1 MPAPLDVRY
10 SSSMSVGS
18 KLSVLVFR
26 GVLSVLVSGCAES
39 TPVGD
44 AGTLLSCEEARG
56 LASAWLNPATEA
68 ASSCTS
74 VEECTMWVPSQSP
87 DRTFGL
93 CAIAVRRDAVDA
105 LEAGWSAESVRI
117 GMLSV
122 PCNEGVLCVG
132 TSLACTEGR
141 CTIEE

>member
-1 MPAPLDVRY
+1 VTD
-10 SSSMSVGS
+10 VGS
-18 KLSVLVFR
+18 RVVALVLLV
-26 GVLSVLVSGCAES
+26 VLSVLVSGCTES

-56 LASAWLNPATEA
+56 LARTWLNPAIDA

-74 VEECTMWVPSQSP
+74 VEECTTWSPSEPP
-87 DRTFGL
+87 DRAFGL
-93 CAIAVRRDAVDA
+93 CSRAVRRDAVDA

>member
-1 MPAPLDVRY
+1 MKHIE
-10 SSSMSVGS
+10 S
-18 KLSVLVFR
+18 KVSGLVLVLM
-26 GVLSVLVSGCAES
+26 LSGFVSACAES

-56 LASAWLNPATEA
+56 LASAWLNPAVEA

-74 VEECTMWVPSQSP
+74 VEECTTWVPSHSP
-87 DRTFGL
+87 GRTFGL
-93 CAIAVRRDAVDA
+93 CPLAVRRDAADA
-105 LEAGWSAESVRI
+105 LESGWSAESVRI

>member
-1 MPAPLDVRY
+1 MKHIE
-10 SSSMSVGS
+10 S
-18 KLSVLVFR
+18 KVSGLVLVLM
-26 GVLSVLVSGCAES
+26 LSGFVSACAES

-56 LASAWLNPATEA
+56 LASAWLNPAVEA

-74 VEECTMWVPSQSP
+74 VEECTTWSPSEPP
-87 DRTFGL
+87 DRAFGL
-93 CAIAVRRDAVDA
+93 CTRAVRRDAVDA
-105 LEAGWSAESVRI
+105 LEAGWSTESVRI